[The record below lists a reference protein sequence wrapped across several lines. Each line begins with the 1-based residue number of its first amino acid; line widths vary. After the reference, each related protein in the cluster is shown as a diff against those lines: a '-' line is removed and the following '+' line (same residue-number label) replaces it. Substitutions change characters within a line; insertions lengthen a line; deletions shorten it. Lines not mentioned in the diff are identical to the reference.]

1 MIKALIVDDEINAR
15 RILESLIA
23 EHFPALHILSSAPNV
38 PEALKLIHQHQPDL
52 VFLDIE
58 MPGYTG
64 FQLLELV
71 GQQNFQVIFTTAY
84 AEYALQAFE
93 VSAVDYVLK
102 PIRIEKLKSAV
113 EKALRQIQHPQ
124 ELKPVIE
131 TLQRNLNGSALERLA
146 VPVSDGLQF
155 IEVSDIMLLEAEG
168 AYTRLHTAN
177 AAPLLISK
185 MIKDFESALENH
197 PDFFRCHRSYLVNM
211 RHVTKYSR
219 TDGGSITLRN
229 NMEVLIARDRKDALL
244 QIIDQFRL

>member
-15 RILESLIA
+15 RILESLLA
-23 EHFPALHILSSAPNV
+23 EHFPTLHLLPSAPNV

-71 GQQNFQVIFTTAY
+71 GQQSFQVIFTTAY

-113 EKALRQIQHPQ
+113 EKALRQLQHPIDM
-124 ELKPVIE
+124 KPIFE
-131 TLQRNLNGSALERLA
+131 TLQRNLDSAVLERLA

-155 IEVSDIMLLEAEG
+155 VDVQDIMLLEAEG
-168 AYTRLHTAN
+168 AYTRLHTTT

-185 MIKDFESALENH
+185 MIKDFESALEHH

-229 NMEVLIARDRKDALL
+229 NMEVLVARDRKDAMM
-244 QIIDQFRL
+244 QIIDAFRL